1 MPGTHGS
8 TSQSVDG
15 AIAFAWV
22 RPDRA
27 ALDAALARS
36 AAAQGTVFG
45 EAVRRAGTE
54 RREAAR
60 ISAGFDNRLL

>member
-27 ALDAALARS
+27 ALDALARS